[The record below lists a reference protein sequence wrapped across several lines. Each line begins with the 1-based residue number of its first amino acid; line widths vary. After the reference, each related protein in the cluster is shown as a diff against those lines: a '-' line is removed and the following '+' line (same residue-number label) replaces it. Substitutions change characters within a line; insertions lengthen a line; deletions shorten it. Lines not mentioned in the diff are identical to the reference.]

1 MISWIFVTN
10 ECFYCSVW
18 LKTVLKIGFFFYFS
32 NIYQICF
39 YYMYILGEIW
49 IHWKIYADWLIIE
62 VRVDSTIVIVSIY
75 WVHFAVDYFWF
86 YSICAISVTLLLY
99 NNGQDFPGSNNRT
112 LFSLLAWHWLT
123 IRRDFPIDKR
133 DKHRGFPQRDITLHE
148 TNQAKVNLS
157 NHFSVLI

>member
-39 YYMYILGEIW
+39 YYLYILGGIW
-49 IHWKIYADWLIIE
+49 IHWKIYTDWLIIE
-62 VRVDSTIVIVSIY
+62 VRVDSICFY
-75 WVHFAVDYFWF
+75 LLGAFHCRLFFLF
-86 YSICAISVTLLLY
+86 YSISAISVTLLLY

-123 IRRDFPIDKR
+123 IRRDFPIDIR

>member
-1 MISWIFVTN
+1 MISSIFVTN

-39 YYMYILGEIW
+39 YYLYILGEIW
-49 IHWKIYADWLIIE
+49 IHWKIYTDWLIIE
-62 VRVDSTIVIVSIY
+62 VRVDSNCFYLLGAFRCRLFSILFY
-75 WVHFAVDYFWF
+75 IRHF
-86 YSICAISVTLLLY
+86 
-99 NNGQDFPGSNNRT
+99 NNFITSNNRA

-123 IRRDFPIDKR
+123 IRRDFPIDIR